1 MSIFETLQ
9 DWVEGGIAAGGAFLD
24 RVTKAISGLSDPKAR
39 RQAAFSIAMIALSA
53 KMAKADGVV
62 TRDEV
67 EAFRDLFEI
76 PQAEQVNVARIFNLA
91 KQDIAGFE
99 SYAGKI
105 ADLYED
111 EDPQTLEDVMDG
123 LFHIAK
129 ADGILH
135 ECEREYLVRVSEIF
149 GFSSDAYE
157 TIELRHLDKGEGD
170 PYRILGVES
179 HANFDDIK
187 SMYRKKVA
195 EFHPDRMISRGVPP
209 EFMAIANDRMAA
221 INHAWEQIQKMQRL

>member
-9 DWVEGGIAAGGAFLD
+9 DWVESGVAAGGAFLD
-24 RVTKAISGLSDPKAR
+24 RVTQAIAGLSDPKAR

-62 TRDEV
+62 TTDEI

-76 PQAEQVNVARIFNLA
+76 PQAEQVNVARLFNLA

-99 SYAGKI
+99 AYAGKI
-105 ADLYED
+105 AKLYED

-129 ADGILH
+129 ADGVLH
-135 ECEREYLVRVSEIF
+135 KYEREYLVRVSEIF
-149 GFSSDAYE
+149 GFSAQAYE
-157 TIELRHLDKGEGD
+157 TIELRHIDKGEGD
-170 PYRILGVES
+170 PYRILGVASDASFE
-179 HANFDDIK
+179 DIK
-187 SMYRKKVA
+187 KTYRKKVA
-195 EFHPDRMISRGVPP
+195 EFHPDRMIARGVPP
-209 EFMAIANDRMAA
+209 EFMSIANDRMAA
-221 INHAWEQIQKMQRL
+221 INNAWEHIQKMQRA